1 MNLRTVCLL
10 MSIAT
15 AACAAHAQGVSEGSQ
30 PTREALNVKP
40 IPWKTGSL
48 DLVPT
53 TIQHLQV
60 IVTPGFLRG
69 QHLAWFT
76 AGGKEVVV
84 VFSAS
89 TSDVDEMSDELN
101 RRYFPEQ
108 GVPGDK
114 RGFVIYGTF
123 KGPGGPPPPDPG
135 GFPVAYVELVMQ
147 AAFDINVAQIHT
159 DQLAGKFEK

>member
-1 MNLRTVCLL
+1 VNLRTTCLL

-15 AACAAHAQGVSEGSQ
+15 AACAAHAQGVSEGPQ
-30 PTREALNVKP
+30 PTREALSARP

-53 TIQHLQV
+53 TILHLQV
-60 IVTPGFLRG
+60 IITPGFERG
-69 QHLAWFT
+69 QHFAWFT
-76 AGGKEVVV
+76 RGGKEVVV

-101 RRYFPEQ
+101 GRYIPEQ
-108 GVPGDK
+108 GVPGDN
-114 RGFVIYGTF
+114 RSFVIFGTY

-135 GFPVAYVELVMQ
+135 GFPIAYVELVMQ
-147 AAFDINVAQIHT
+147 AAFDTNVAQVHA
-159 DQLAGKFEK
+159 DQAAAKF